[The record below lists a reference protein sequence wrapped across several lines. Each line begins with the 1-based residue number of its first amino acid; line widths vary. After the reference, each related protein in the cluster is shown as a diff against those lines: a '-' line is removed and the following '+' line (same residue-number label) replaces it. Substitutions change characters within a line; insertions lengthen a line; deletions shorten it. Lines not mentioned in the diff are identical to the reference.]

1 MRFLR
6 VSMVVNVVV
15 FCVFIDD
22 FLSDYDN
29 DLVVNLEFCLEVK
42 LFEKLI
48 FNKKKFIIKII
59 KVKFIDLKL
68 LNIVIKDKK
77 KKRKFIIFLDIS
89 IDDDEVL
96 LIEVFD
102 VGYKL
107 IIIVF

>member
-1 MRFLR
+1 
-6 VSMVVNVVV
+6 MVVNVVV

-77 KKRKFIIFLDIS
+77 KRKFIVFLDIS
-89 IDDDEVL
+89 IDDEEVL

-107 IIIVF
+107 LLFFDIEKII